1 MHFWVGERGRRRLL
15 HEIPVAVHF
24 EFERRGGEMAAFEE
38 VGICPELITAC
49 EELGW
54 SLYVA
59 AIVCTRG

>member
-1 MHFWVGERGRRRLL
+1 L